1 MKPPTAMVL
10 GDQRVRADLAHV
22 LAQRR
27 LLVLDDVEHLPRRV
41 HVRRRRS
48 RGRGARPAVLVAT
61 AQRVCG
67 MTRTRSTPS
76 RCTPRT
82 IASRAASVTRPPG
95 LRKIF
100 ASPGFEADE
109 AQWVDPGVH
118 AGHHRDPRMGDPVEL
133 LHGEVLGVGPVRRE
147 QVVEVVVSVTG
158 DSLPGLVQQA
168 DIGGPELRTWL
179 GWSGRV
185 AYRPRA
191 RRTGC
196 GRRSGFARRPGPAI
210 LLRERAVRR
219 PASDFARIQR

>member
-1 MKPPTAMVL
+1 MKPPMATVL
-10 GDQRVRADLAHV
+10 GDERMGADLAHV

-67 MTRTRSTPS
+67 TTRTRSTPS

-100 ASPGFEADE
+100 ASPGASPM
-109 AQWVDPGVH
+109 QPQRVDPGVH
-118 AGHHRDPRMGDPVEL
+118 AGHHGDPRVGDAVEL
-133 LHGEVLGVGPVRRE
+133 LHARSARR
-147 QVVEVVVSVTG
+147 
-158 DSLPGLVQQA
+158 
-168 DIGGPELRTWL
+168 R
-179 GWSGRV
+179 SGS
-185 AYRPRA
+185 PRA
-191 RRTGC
+191 
-196 GRRSGFARRPGPAI
+196 GRRSGGRSRRTACRLSSSRRDSGAENGWTWLSRRRPGGSVRRHRRTGGDAPERSCKTTGPAI
-210 LLRERAVRR
+210 GVRELAVDAGVR
-219 PASDFARIQR
+219 FARIR